1 MDEISIPE
9 HTNDSTIDLA
19 LDTINVGKQAIV
31 FVNTKRSAE
40 KTAEEISKKIK
51 TKDKKLEELSESVL
65 KVLSRPT
72 KQCQRLALCV
82 KKGVAF
88 HHAGLTHKQKEL
100 IENSFRDKIIKIIC
114 ATPTLALGVDLP
126 AFRAILKDLRRYTHR
141 GMQFIPVL
149 EYLQMA
155 GRAGRPNY
163 DKEGQAI
170 AIAATKPEKKKIHE
184 KYILGEPEDV
194 YSKLAVEPVLRTYLL
209 SLIAAEFINDKKSIL
224 EFFER
229 TFWAYQFT
237 DMEKLEEIIMRML
250 ALLEDWGFL
259 SSTKSSADFQSGDEY
274 GNEKYKA
281 TVLGKRVA
289 ELYIDPLTAHF
300 FIECLGKAHS
310 RTEAFSFLQMVSH
323 TLEIRPLLKV
333 RTKEYEKIEEAVV
346 SYHDC
351 ILETEPSM
359 YEPEYEDFLKSVK
372 TALFMQNWIDE
383 KDEEFILEEFNVRPG
398 ELRVKIGNADWL
410 LYAAEELCRI
420 LKFKPLISE
429 VIKLRLRLKHG
440 VKEEL
445 LPLLRIKNVGRV
457 RARALFRNKVKDVSD
472 VKKADIMKL
481 VQILGRK
488 VAIDV
493 KKQVGE
499 NIDKSKVPERKRK
512 GQISL
517 KDWQKDN
524 QKAKKQ

>member
-1 MDEISIPE
+1 MDKRIRIKGQTDDTSI
-9 HTNDSTIDLA
+9 NLA
-19 LDTINVGKQAIV
+19 LDTINIGKQALI

-51 TKDKKLEELSESVL
+51 TSDKKLEELSEAVL

-72 KQCQRLALCV
+72 KQCERLAKCI
-82 KKGVAF
+82 KKGIAF

-100 IENSFRDKIIKIIC
+100 IEDSFRKRITKIIC

-126 AFRAILKDLRRYTHR
+126 AFRAILKDLRRYGHR
-141 GMQFIPVL
+141 GMEFIPVL

-170 AIAATKPEKKKIHE
+170 AIAATEAERKKIHE
-184 KYILGEPEDV
+184 RYILGEPEDI

-209 SLIAAEFINDKKSIL
+209 SLIAADFINDRKSIL
-224 EFFER
+224 KFFEK

-237 DMEKLEEIIMRML
+237 DMEKLEEIITRML
-250 ALLEDWGFL
+250 ALLEDWEFL
-259 SSTKSSADFQSGDEY
+259 KSTKEEFQSADEL

-281 TVLGKRVA
+281 TILGKRVA

-300 FIECLGKAHS
+300 FIDCLRKAHN
-310 RTEAFSFLQMVSH
+310 RAEAFSFLQMISH
-323 TLEIRPLLKV
+323 TLEIRPMLKV
-333 RTKEYEKIEEAVV
+333 RTKEYEKIEESLVT
-346 SYHDC
+346 YHDR
-351 ILETEPSM
+351 ILESEPSM

-372 TALFMQNWIDE
+372 TALFFQNWIDE
-383 KDEEFILEEFNVRPG
+383 KDEESILEEFNVRPG
-398 ELRVKIGNADWL
+398 ELRVKLEIADWL
-410 LYAAEELCRI
+410 LYAAEELSRI
-420 LKFKPLISE
+420 LRLKSLISE
-429 VIKLRLRLKHG
+429 VIKLRLRLKYG

-445 LPLLRIKNVGRV
+445 LPLLKLKNIGRV
-457 RARALFRNKVKDVSD
+457 RARALHRNKIKSIGD
-472 VKKADIMKL
+472 VKKADVAKL

-488 VAIDV
+488 VAIDI

-499 NIDKSKVPERKRK
+499 DIDKARVPERKRK

-517 KDWQKDN
+517 KDWS
-524 QKAKKQ
+524 